1 MSNNQQNDQGYK
13 SVIKEYD
20 LYNNDINDFEI
31 IDEIPTNYINDKK
44 DNNNNNNKNQEIKNT
59 KENDKLQN
67 FVNEILKIIFY
78 SRNKLSEF
86 SSKSMLTLTDDKKDK
101 NLFSYHLEE
110 LTAYDEFKD
119 WAEVEGDKK
128 QIYIIDFIIRKKNS
142 YENLA
147 EAKKTEENNNPN
159 LLAERWKIKIKH
171 KNNFQS
177 KNSSKEDNFI
187 DTKMKIIEKDIIL
200 YSHIL
205 PLFNI
210 SKDNNYFVD
219 FKFNPPIKEKKN
231 FFDKSLTKKVKI
243 KMAKEDIIN
252 FKISIT
258 YLELK
263 FENINKLF
271 KKSLDEFV
279 IIPSKK
285 SRSRFLSDD
294 LKKKSNNVLNKKES
308 KEDNKNNNNIIN
320 DLIIENYWDDK
331 KITENDISQK
341 RRLSGYENK
350 SKFVIIDSQKNEESD
365 SDELSLVLSESLG
378 DSHQNSKQ
386 KLEIDTINNNK
397 LLIKKTH
404 NSQEKIKNI
413 QIVED
418 KIKNCEFDNKNI
430 TKIVKEYKNMRKM
443 MTMNPNYGFINCE
456 KLNAFISND

>member
-20 LYNNDINDFEI
+20 LYNNDINDFER

-44 DNNNNNNKNQEIKNT
+44 DNNNNKNQEIKST

-294 LKKKSNNVLNKKES
+294 LKKN
-308 KEDNKNNNNIIN
+308 
-320 DLIIENYWDDK
+320 
-331 KITENDISQK
+331 
-341 RRLSGYENK
+341 
-350 SKFVIIDSQKNEESD
+350 
-365 SDELSLVLSESLG
+365 
-378 DSHQNSKQ
+378 
-386 KLEIDTINNNK
+386 
-397 LLIKKTH
+397 
-404 NSQEKIKNI
+404 
-413 QIVED
+413 QIM
-418 KIKNCEFDNKNI
+418 F
-430 TKIVKEYKNMRKM
+430 
-443 MTMNPNYGFINCE
+443 
-456 KLNAFISND
+456 